1 MVAHIT
7 VNSLDTLPN
16 ELALYVLHIQDRV
29 LAKKDRFDVAISGGS
44 LAKTM
49 AEGLVGNPHARLS
62 KWNIWL
68 ADERI
73 VKNDHAD
80 SNFGVFEK
88 EFLSKLP
95 ENERPVCFSLNDT
108 DFDVASTP
116 SAEFAKDYQ
125 ARLIKELGPD
135 PVIDLVYL
143 GMGPDGHNCSLFP
156 GHKLLEER
164 ELFVSSL
171 DDSPKP
177 PPRRITLT
185 KRALAN
191 ADHLVFVTI
200 GSSKN
205 EAIKGVFVKR
215 DPALPSFQVNQLA
228 KNEVVWFCDHDAVAG
243 VNVPDINA
251 KV

>member
-7 VNSLDTLPN
+7 VNSSDTLPH
-16 ELALYVLHIQDRV
+16 ELAQYVLRIQDRV

-49 AEGLVGNPHARLS
+49 ASGLVGNPHAKVS
-62 KWNIWL
+62 KWNVWL

-80 SNFGVFEK
+80 SNFGAFDK
-88 EFLSKLP
+88 DFLSKLP
-95 ENERPVCFSLNDT
+95 ADQRPVVFALNDT
-108 DFDVASTP
+108 DFDVDSTP
-116 SAEFAKDYQ
+116 SAEFAKEYQ
-125 ARLIKELGPD
+125 ARLVKHLGPD
-135 PVIDLVYL
+135 PVLDLIYL

-156 GHKLLEER
+156 GHRLLEER

-191 ADHLVFVTI
+191 ADHLVFVTT

-205 EAIKGVFVKR
+205 EAIKGVFVKN
-215 DPALPSFQVNQLA
+215 DPALPSYQVNELA
-228 KNEVVWFCDHDAVAG
+228 KNEVVWFCDADAVAG
-243 VNVPDINA
+243 VNISDINA